1 MIKIVVGITIVVPK
15 ELKNGQLV
23 TTHDRNRRKHY
34 KRRQNELDPSM
45 KGYVKKT
52 KKKVK
57 PGYKK
62 RIKKAIKEDE
72 QQKRKL
78 ELRHKIRKAKRAR
91 QKQHRRERNAR

>member
-1 MIKIVVGITIVVPK
+1 
-15 ELKNGQLV
+15 
-23 TTHDRNRRKHY
+23 
-34 KRRQNELDPSM
+34 M

-78 ELRHKIRKAKRAR
+78 ELRHKIRKAKPAR